1 MNGENRQLLTDEL
14 AEFERSTV
22 EVHEFWKLPI
32 ILAESMEYILIQQR
46 KGKTEKITTCN

>member
-22 EVHEFWKLPI
+22 EVHEFWKITDHFSRIYGIYLD
-32 ILAESMEYILIQQR
+32 STKKR
-46 KGKTEKITTCN
+46 KNRKDHNM